1 MSTQVRPSNT
11 TWYAPQNLL
20 VQTSNDA
27 ARTKRDPRGPTGTNT
42 FLLRCIR
49 KKAALNTGRRSRYK
63 AEITRALDS
72 ATQDDTPLSDAHPV
86 NVPGWMKLV
95 AQIKAKF
102 NSMTN
107 GSTQRYVGSLFEKYT
122 TDYQCNH
129 FDDALVELRALHQTM
144 RRSEA
149 ALLQLTGVG
158 REYKV
163 AETVGKLVVEGLNC
177 VEEIACYA
185 SIGKGEVLEL
195 YEKRELLYQTLT

>member
-20 VQTSNDA
+20 VQT
-27 ARTKRDPRGPTGTNT
+27 
-42 FLLRCIR
+42 R

-72 ATQDDTPLSDAHPV
+72 ATQDDTPLSEYVCHSLSRNVLNATISAHPV